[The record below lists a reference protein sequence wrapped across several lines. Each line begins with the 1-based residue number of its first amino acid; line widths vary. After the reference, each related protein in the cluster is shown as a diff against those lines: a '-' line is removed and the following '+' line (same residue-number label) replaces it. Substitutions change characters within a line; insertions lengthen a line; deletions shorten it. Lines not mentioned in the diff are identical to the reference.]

1 MSKIILENPVGKNNE
16 DLRLY
21 AKRIGVE
28 FTEDVIH
35 ADLVKAVGKRNKE
48 LEKSGEGEKANAS
61 ETPSSENKGKFF
73 YWIKMKTYIDSDPQ
87 KSDKL
92 VPAGL
97 YVVDKPLTR
106 LKDQPE
112 NLVEM
117 FEGEIPERKIEEI
130 AISRGMKI
138 SASDKI
144 DFDELLEKLIN
155 QIS

>member
-21 AKRIGVE
+21 AKRVGVD
-28 FTEDVIH
+28 FTENVTH
-35 ADLVKAVGKRNKE
+35 AELVKAVGKRNKE
-48 LEKSGEGEKANAS
+48 LEKSGEGSKVNAS
-61 ETPSSENKGKFF
+61 DTSISENKGKFF
-73 YWIKMKTYIDSDPQ
+73 YWLKMKTYIDSDPQ
-87 KSDKL
+87 CSDTL

-106 LKDQPE
+106 LKSQPK

-117 FEGEIPERKIEEI
+117 FEGEIPEKKIEEI
-130 AISRGMKI
+130 AISRGMNI

-155 QIS
+155 HIS

>member
-1 MSKIILENPVGKNNE
+1 MLQKPQVQKI
-16 DLRLY
+16 
-21 AKRIGVE
+21 
-28 FTEDVIH
+28 
-35 ADLVKAVGKRNKE
+35 KE
-48 LEKSGEGEKANAS
+48 
-61 ETPSSENKGKFF
+61 SSFN
-73 YWIKMKTYIDSDPQ
+73 WIKMKTYIDNDPQ

-155 QIS
+155 QIRNGLFL

>member
-1 MSKIILENPVGKNNE
+1 MSKITLENPVGKNNE

-21 AKRIGVE
+21 AKRIGVD
-28 FTEDVIH
+28 FTEDVKH
-35 ADLVKAVGKRNKE
+35 PDLVKAVGIRNKE
-48 LEKSGEGEKANAS
+48 LEESGEGVKASAS
-61 ETPSSENKGKFF
+61 QSSTSENKGKFF
-73 YWIKMKTYIDSDPQ
+73 YWLKMKTYIDSDPQ
-87 KSDKL
+87 SSDKL

-106 LKDQPE
+106 LKGQPE
-112 NLVEM
+112 SLVEM

-138 SASDKI
+138 SASDKV

-155 QIS
+155 RIS